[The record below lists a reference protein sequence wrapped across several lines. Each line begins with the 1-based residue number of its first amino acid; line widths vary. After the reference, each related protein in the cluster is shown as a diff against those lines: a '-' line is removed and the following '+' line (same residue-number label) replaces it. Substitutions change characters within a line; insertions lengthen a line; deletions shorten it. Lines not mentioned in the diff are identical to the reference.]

1 MVLSKQAEL
10 VRGEGAVRRSGKGAP
25 VEAWLVDAAAVA
37 SQLVQQRK
45 GGRAVG
51 TAVRQGLAVQLRP
64 VQPQLVLPAK
74 DAGAAGAGAAPPDD
88 AQLVGGQSR
97 GKGGGFYFTV
107 LFGD

>member
-25 VEAWLVDAAAVA
+25 VEAWLVDAAAVPP
-37 SQLVQQRK
+37 QLVQQRK
-45 GGRAVG
+45 GGGAVG
-51 TAVRQGLAVQLRP
+51 AAVGQGLAVQLRP
-64 VQPQLVLPAK
+64 VQPQLVLPAE

-97 GKGGGFYFTV
+97 GGSGFYITV
-107 LFGD
+107 LLFGD